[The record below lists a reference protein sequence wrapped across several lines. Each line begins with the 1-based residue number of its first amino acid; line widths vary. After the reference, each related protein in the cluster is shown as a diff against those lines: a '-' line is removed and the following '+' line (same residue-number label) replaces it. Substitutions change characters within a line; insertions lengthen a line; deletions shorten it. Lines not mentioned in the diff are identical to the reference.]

1 MLGALIIAWSLHH
14 NSVSSVS
21 LNMSLL
27 SCNEWDSA
35 ENFLYKSES
44 ILPHFGPE
52 DSLLRASVCDQFQTE
67 NEGSECGMDRRALPW
82 PMGNQDDRACT
93 LLYCGQQPLRY
104 YLRDLR
110 WLTATRWQSDEEK
123 IWSAYLI

>member
-1 MLGALIIAWSLHH
+1 MLGALIIALSLHH

-27 SCNEWDSA
+27 SCYELDSA

-52 DSLLRASVCDQFQTE
+52 DSLLHASFCDQFQTE
-67 NEGSECGMDRRALPW
+67 NEGSECGMDRRALP
-82 PMGNQDDRACT
+82 
-93 LLYCGQQPLRY
+93 
-104 YLRDLR
+104 
-110 WLTATRWQSDEEK
+110 
-123 IWSAYLI
+123 